1 MPKTIRN
8 LYDKKLTFENLLKA
22 NDRAKKNKTNKYEV
36 LYFNYNLEKNITNI
50 FKQLHNTTYK
60 IGKYYTFIIY
70 EPKERIIKSLPY
82 KDRLVQ
88 QRYIEE
94 FIKPYIVPRLIND
107 TYSCIKDRGT
117 HKAVYKL
124 QYYMRLMNKT
134 NPNYYVLR
142 CDIHKFFYSINKDI
156 LFDIMKK
163 YINDKKLLFLTHM
176 FIYDNESII
185 GIPIGNYTS
194 QYYANIYL
202 NELDKYIKYDL
213 NIKYYIRYMDDF
225 ILLLNT
231 KEECKIVKN
240 NINDY
245 IINNLKLTLNPKSNY
260 YPNKLGIDFCGYR
273 IFNTH
278 ILLRKRSI
286 KKIKQIINMWHRNKT
301 DIKQVHDSYTSWLAH
316 AKHASSYNLLNKIN
330 RTLII

>member
-1 MPKTIRN
+1 M
-8 LYDKKLTFENLLKA
+8 YDKKLTFENLMKA

-50 FKQLHNTTYK
+50 FKQLHNATYK
-60 IGKYYTFIIY
+60 IGKYYTFTIY
-70 EPKERIIKSLPY
+70 EPKERIIRSLPY
-82 KDRLVQ
+82 KDRIVQ
-88 QRYIEE
+88 QWYVEE

-134 NPNYYVLR
+134 NHNYFVLK
-142 CDIHKFFYSINKDI
+142 CDIHQFFYSINKDI
-156 LFDIMKK
+156 LFDIMRK
-163 YINDKKLLFLTHM
+163 YIKDKKLLSLTYM
-176 FIYDNESII
+176 FIYDNESKI

-202 NELDKYIKYDL
+202 NELDKYIKYNL

-231 KEECKIVKN
+231 KDECKIAKK

-245 IINNLKLTLNPKSNY
+245 IIKKLKLTLNPKTNY

-286 KKIKQIINMWHRNKT
+286 NKMKKIIHIWHNNKM
-301 DIKQVHDSYTSWLAH
+301 DMKQVCDSYTSWLAH
-316 AKHASSYNLLNKIN
+316 AKHASSYNLINKIN
-330 RTLII
+330 KTLII

>member
-88 QRYIEE
+88 QWYIEE

-134 NPNYYVLR
+134 NPNYYVLK

-163 YINDKKLLFLTHM
+163 YINDKKLLFLTRM